1 MGLFGRMKKEWR
13 LFREQARMD
22 WLGAYVKDER
32 ELSALKNLVYVAR
45 ERVWLADEPKKREYS
60 TSFSDALTED
70 QKATVTESAKVVEIL
85 LKRETELRRK
95 HAGK

>member
-1 MGLFGRMKKEWR
+1 MGLLGIMKKEWR

-32 ELSALKNLVYVAR
+32 ELKALKNLVYVAK

-60 TSFSDALTED
+60 TSFSDALDDD
-70 QKATVTESAKVVEIL
+70 QKATVMESAKVVEQL

-95 HAGK
+95 HVGK